1 MLGMNVSETH
11 TPSSSRGAIGAGRK
25 RRMLV
30 LVAASLAV
38 VLSGCSIQIQSE
50 PDPSIPQD
58 TMLLAADKG
67 NPLLERI
74 FNPYLI
80 NKRTASSY
88 IYEPLTVTNVL
99 DGTQTPWLAESFT
112 LPDARTIDYTIREG
126 VTWSD
131 GEKFTPDDVVFT
143 FNLLKEFPTL
153 DMKGIWQHI
162 DRLEIDGQHVI
173 VHLNDA
179 DSTASAIISQTMILP
194 EHLWADIKAPDM
206 FRDEN
211 PVGTGPY
218 TLGNF
223 TSQQYTMDKNQ
234 DYWQANTV
242 EIEHL
247 VLPSATGELD
257 LVTKGF
263 DWAYSYMSNV
273 EGTWLAAN
281 DHNKYWFPP
290 GGVISLVPN
299 LDKAPFDNVDLRR
312 GIALALDRDKIA
324 AAATE
329 EYMPAAGQTGLMLP
343 NQQDQLDPSIPDDGF
358 ISQDIAAATDAFAA
372 AGYTRS
378 GDAMVDSAGQQ
389 LSFSITTANGYADW
403 LRAVQEVRKQLGAI
417 GIDVKIK
424 APQPAGYQLAVANG
438 DFELA
443 MGGMGGGNLFQ
454 GYNSLLSSEF
464 YKENGT
470 QTTSNYQRYSSPEV
484 DAILA
489 EYKKTTD
496 PDEQLRLNRQL
507 QRIVYDEL
515 PVIGLYY
522 GGLWGLYNTAKFT
535 GWPSADDPYAPP
547 QTYDSST
554 LLILTRLKLA
564 ENGEN

>member
-1 MLGMNVSETH
+1 MSETH
-11 TPSSSRGAIGAGRK
+11 LPSSSRRALGAGRK
-25 RRMLV
+25 RRMLAI
-30 LVAASLAV
+30 VAASLAV
-38 VLSGCSIQIQSE
+38 VLSGCSIQIKSE

-67 NPLLERI
+67 NPLFERI
-74 FNPYLI
+74 FNPNLI

-99 DGTQTPWLAESFT
+99 DGSQTPWLAEAVT
-112 LPDARTIDYTIREG
+112 LPDAHTVDYTIRDG

-131 GEKFTPDDVVFT
+131 GKKFTPADVVFT

-162 DRLEIDGQHVI
+162 DRLEVAGQHVI
-173 VHLNDA
+173 VHLTDD

-194 EHLWADIKAPDM
+194 EHIWKDIDAPDM
-206 FRDEN
+206 YRDED
-211 PVGTGPY
+211 PIGTGPY

-223 TSQQYTMDKNQ
+223 TSQQYTMDKNEN
-234 DYWQANTV
+234 YWQADAV
-242 EIEHL
+242 EIKHL

-273 EGTWLAAN
+273 EGTWLAGN
-281 DHNKYWFPP
+281 ENNKYWFPP

-299 LDKAPFDNVDLRR
+299 LDKAPFDNIDLRR
-312 GIALALDRDKIA
+312 GIALALDRDRIA

-329 EYMPAAGQTGLMLP
+329 EYMTAAGQTGLMLP
-343 NQQDQLDPSIPDDGF
+343 NQQAQLDPSIPNDG
-358 ISQDIAAATDAFAA
+358 IITQDVDAAIEAFAA

-378 GDAMVDSAGQQ
+378 GDAMVDSSGTQ

-417 GIDVKIK
+417 GIEVTIK
-424 APQPAGYQLAVANG
+424 APQPAGYQLAIANG
-438 DFELA
+438 DFEMA

-464 YKENGT
+464 YQENGT
-470 QTTSNYQRYSSPEV
+470 QTTSNYQRFSSPEV
-484 DAILA
+484 DSILA
-489 EYKKTTD
+489 AYKKTTD
-496 PDEQLRLNRQL
+496 VGEQTQLNYRL

-522 GGLWGLYNTAKFT
+522 GGLWGLYNTGKFT

-564 ENGEN
+564 ENGAN